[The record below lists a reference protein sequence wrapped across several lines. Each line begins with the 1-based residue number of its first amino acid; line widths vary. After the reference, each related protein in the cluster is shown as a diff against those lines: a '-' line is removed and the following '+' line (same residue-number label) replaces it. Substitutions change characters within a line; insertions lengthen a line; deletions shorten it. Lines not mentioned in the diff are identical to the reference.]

1 MNRSPLS
8 KSILWVV
15 VALLC
20 ALALSTV
27 LLIRDNRLQTDLRA
41 KTTLLSESRDKW
53 ESVSKDNE
61 LLSDQL
67 DAINGQIREA
77 EKSLEEAETRR
88 NKIQTQIAE
97 LNEEIESLKKVA
109 P

>member
-8 KSILWVV
+8 KSLLWVAIV
-15 VALLC
+15 LLC
-20 ALALSTV
+20 ALVLSAV
-27 LLIRDNRLQTDLRA
+27 LLIRDSRLRTDLRE
-41 KTTLLSESRDKW
+41 KNVLLSESRDKW